1 MIVTSTV
8 HTNGDARKTGQL
20 MHLMVEQYYTDMVP
34 YAHLSLRKVFDII
47 KRIPFRPDPPDAETL
62 MRPFYT
68 MHSMGTGGD
77 CDDKA
82 IALASYCKLKGIP
95 YRFVA
100 VRRADE
106 KLLHHV
112 YLECYIE
119 NRWVHADPTYRF
131 NSLGREREQYAEYV
145 FM

>member
-1 MIVTSTV
+1 MVVSTV
-8 HTNGDARKTGQL
+8 VTNGEARKTGGL
-20 MHLMVEQYYTDMVP
+20 MREMVEKYHRDMLP
-34 YAHLSLRKVFDII
+34 YAHLSLPQVYNLI
-47 KRIPFRPDPPDAETL
+47 KSIPFRPDPPDAETL

-68 MHSMGTGGD
+68 MNGLGTGGD
-77 CDDKA
+77 CDDKS
-82 IALASYCKLKGIP
+82 IALASYCRLLGIP

-112 YLECYIE
+112 YLECYIAD
-119 NRWVHADPTYRF
+119 RWVHADPTYRF
-131 NSLGREREQYAEYV
+131 NRLGRERETYAEYV